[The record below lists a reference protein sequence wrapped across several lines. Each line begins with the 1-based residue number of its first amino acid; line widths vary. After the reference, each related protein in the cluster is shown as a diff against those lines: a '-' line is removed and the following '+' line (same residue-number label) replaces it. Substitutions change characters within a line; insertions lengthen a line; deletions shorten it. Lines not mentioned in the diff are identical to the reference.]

1 MSRITGRFATVL
13 VGAALA
19 LLAADAARAADKIRI
34 GEGPFITGGAFYIAR
49 DKGYFQKLDLD
60 IEVKIF
66 MDGALSVPS
75 MVAGEL
81 DITSVTPSAGLYNAI
96 ARGAQMVVILDR
108 GNNKAGSAYT
118 VTTVTQALYD
128 EGLKSVADFAKLKGK
143 KIGVSAQGGINQYNL
158 SQGMIKVGLD
168 PARDVHWIVNVPQP
182 DLMKML
188 GQGQIDATEL
198 GYQFAM
204 FAQQNRWGPM
214 VATADK
220 IVPGAAIGTYAVRKA
235 FLERNRDAVVRFAVA
250 YLHAAKEFNAAAR
263 APDRHPDIIE
273 ILARNTALNKPEL
286 VKAIAPNWSHV
297 NEDGMPLVASIME
310 MQDFWS
316 GKYFNSVERKVAR
329 EQLFDLSVAKEAQ
342 TRLAKDKPFGN

>member
-1 MSRITGRFATVL
+1 MLPT
-13 VGAALA
+13 AALA
-19 LLAADAARAADKIRI
+19 GAAALVLVTADSVRAADKIRI
-34 GEGPFITGGAFYIAR
+34 GEGPFITGGAFYVAR

-108 GNNKAGSAYT
+108 GNNKAGNAYT
-118 VTTVTQALYD
+118 VTSVTQALYD
-128 EGLKSVADFAKLKGK
+128 AGLKTTADFGMLKGK
-143 KIGVSAQGGINQYNL
+143 RIGVSANGGINQYNL
-158 SQGMIKVGLD
+158 SQGMIKAGLD
-168 PARDVHWIVNVPQP
+168 PAKDVQWIVNVPQP

-198 GYQFAM
+198 AYQFAM
-204 FAQQNRWGPM
+204 FAQQNKWGPM

-220 IVPGAAIGTYAVRKA
+220 LVPGAAIGTYAVRKE
-235 FLERNRDAVVRFAVA
+235 FLDRSRDVVVRFAMA
-250 YLHAAKEFNAAAR
+250 YLHAAKQFNAAAL
-263 APDRHPDIIE
+263 APDKNPEIVE

-286 VKAIAPNWSHV
+286 VKAIAPNWSYV
-297 NEDGMPLVASIME
+297 NEDGMPLVDSIME

-316 GKYFNSVERKVAR
+316 GRYFSSVERKVTR
-329 EQLFDLSVAKEAQ
+329 EQLFDLDVARQAQ
-342 TRLAKDKPFGN
+342 ARLAKEQPFGK